1 MVWLKTLN
9 FSCPTFKLLEFDEKS
24 DDKMVGLFSYP
35 KRHLKKLVKNGD
47 YVEAL
52 EFGKSLEGNFFN
64 DPDYMFMMGSIYF
77 ILEDAKKAI
86 VYFEKVLEIKHD
98 DVETLTLK
106 TNAHLSLQQ
115 KDEAIDCCKKIIK
128 LDPHNYEAHGLLE
141 KLESL

>member
-1 MVWLKTLN
+1 MV
-9 FSCPTFKLLEFDEKS
+9 
-24 DDKMVGLFSYP
+24 VLFSYP

-47 YVEAL
+47 YSEAL
-52 EFGKSLEGNFFN
+52 EFGKSLAEKFSS
-64 DPDYMFMMGSIYF
+64 DCDYMFMMGSIYF

-86 VYFEKVLEIKHD
+86 AYFEKALEIKDD

-115 KDEAIDCCKKIIK
+115 KDEAMDCCKKIIT
-128 LDPHNYEAHGLLE
+128 LEPHNYEAHGLLE